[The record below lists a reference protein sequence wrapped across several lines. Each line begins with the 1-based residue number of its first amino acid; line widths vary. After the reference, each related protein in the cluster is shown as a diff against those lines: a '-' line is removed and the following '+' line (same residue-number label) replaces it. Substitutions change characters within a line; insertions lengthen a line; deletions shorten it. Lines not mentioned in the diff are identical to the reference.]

1 MLVDHQGNASGPNI
15 VFQGNWERDDSF
27 ILFMISPKYEP
38 WKSLVFS
45 RFMKKKIL
53 NDPNVML
60 LNVKQTL
67 DMCRIIPNIL
77 SLRVRDQAGNKV
89 SLPFLT
95 ISHLIILHQQG
106 MRFSDKNWWVPKLI
120 PTNNQSFLLSFLLAF
135 LADRQEPMIALYH
148 DTK

>member
-27 ILFMISPKYEP
+27 ILFMISPKYDP

-77 SLRVRDQAGNKV
+77 SLRVRDQAGIK
-89 SLPFLT
+89 FL
-95 ISHLIILHQQG
+95 
-106 MRFSDKNWWVPKLI
+106 
-120 PTNNQSFLLSFLLAF
+120 FLF
-135 LADRQEPMIALYH
+135 
-148 DTK
+148 

>member
-1 MLVDHQGNASGPNI
+1 M
-15 VFQGNWERDDSF
+15 FQGNWERDDSF
-27 ILFMISPKYEP
+27 ILFMILPKYEP
-38 WKSLVFS
+38 WKSPVFS
-45 RFMKKKIL
+45 RFMKKKTL

-95 ISHLIILHQQG
+95 ISHLTSHHITSTRDEIFRQKLMSPKIDSSQQSEFLAIILISI
-106 MRFSDKNWWVPKLI
+106 FS
-120 PTNNQSFLLSFLLAF
+120 
-135 LADRQEPMIALYH
+135 R
-148 DTK
+148 